1 MTAAVVALA
10 VAVAL
15 LTVLVI
21 GLLRSHAE
29 ILKALH
35 ELGAGLELDAPVTAA
50 GVVEPRRVPTGAT
63 PTSLVGQSLDGE
75 LVALPLVGRGDTLIA
90 FLSSGCTTCQ
100 DFWRVFRQGVTEIPG
115 DARLV
120 VVTRGPDEES
130 PAELEQHAPA
140 GLPMVLSSEAWDGF
154 GVPGSPYFAYL
165 DGAGRVVGEGSAG
178 SWPQVVQLLGQARA
192 DAAARAARTVRG
204 PGAVRHSRDEQA
216 LAAAGIV
223 PGDPS
228 LSA

>member
-1 MTAAVVALA
+1 MTAAVVTLA

-50 GVVEPRRVPTGAT
+50 GVVEPRRVPAGAT
-63 PTSLVGQSLDGE
+63 PTALVGQSLDGE

-100 DFWRVFRQGVTEIPG
+100 DFWQVFRQGVTEVPG

-120 VVTRGPDEES
+120 VVTKGLEQES
-130 PAELEQHAPA
+130 PAELEQRAPT
-140 GLPMVLSSEAWDGF
+140 GLAMVLSTEAWDGF

-165 DGAGRVVGEGSAG
+165 DDAGRVVGEGSAG
-178 SWPQVVQLLGQARA
+178 SWLQVVQLLGQARA

-204 PGAVRHSRDEQA
+204 PGPVRHSRDEQA
-216 LAAAGIV
+216 LAAAGIAA
-223 PGDPS
+223 GDPS

>member
-1 MTAAVVALA
+1 MTAAVVTLA

-35 ELGAGLELDAPVTAA
+35 ELGAGLELDPPATAA
-50 GVVEPRRVPTGAT
+50 GVVEPRRVPAGAT

-75 LVALPLVGRGDTLIA
+75 LVSLSLVGRGDTLIA
-90 FLSSGCTTCQ
+90 FLSSSCTTCQ
-100 DFWRVFRQGVTEIPG
+100 HFWREFQHGVTEIP
-115 DARLV
+115 DAARLV
-120 VVTRGPDEES
+120 VVTRDPDEES
-130 PAELEQHAPA
+130 PALLEQLAPTEVA
-140 GLPMVLSSEAWDGF
+140 MVLSSEAWDGF

-165 DGAGRVVGEGSAG
+165 DSTGRVIGEGSAG
-178 SWPQVVQLLGQARA
+178 SWRQVVQLLGQARA
-192 DAAARAARTVRG
+192 DAAATAARTIRG
-204 PGAVRHSRDEQA
+204 SGRVRHNRDEQA
-216 LAAAGIV
+216 LAAAGIA

>member
-1 MTAAVVALA
+1 MTAAVVTLA

-50 GVVEPRRVPTGAT
+50 GVVEPRRVPAGAT
-63 PTSLVGQSLDGE
+63 PTALVGQSLDGE

-100 DFWRVFRQGVTEIPG
+100 DFWQVFRQGVTEVPG

-120 VVTRGPDEES
+120 VVTKGLEQES
-130 PAELEQHAPA
+130 PAELEQRAPT
-140 GLPMVLSSEAWDGF
+140 GLAMVLSTEAWDGF

-165 DGAGRVVGEGSAG
+165 DDAGRVVGEGSAG

-204 PGAVRHSRDEQA
+204 PGPVRHSRDEQA
-216 LAAAGIV
+216 LAAAGIAA
-223 PGDPS
+223 GDPS

>member
-1 MTAAVVALA
+1 MTAAVVTLA

-35 ELGAGLELDAPVTAA
+35 ELGAGLLLDPPVTAA
-50 GVVEPRRVPTGAT
+50 GVVEPRRVPAGAT

-75 LVALPLVGRGDTLIA
+75 LVSLSLVGRGDTLIA

-100 DFWRVFRQGVTEIPG
+100 DFWRMFQHGVTEIPG

-120 VVTRGPDEES
+120 VVTRDPDEES
-130 PAELEQHAPA
+130 PAELEQRAPTEVA
-140 GLPMVLSSEAWDGF
+140 MVLSSEAWDDF

-192 DAAARAARTVRG
+192 DAATRTARTIRG
-204 PGAVRHSRDEQA
+204 SGRVRHSRDEQA
-216 LAAAGIV
+216 LAAAGIA